1 MLYVIK
7 NLSSYHLE
15 GSKAIFS
22 GENGQ
27 LEVVIYASNLFSIFY
42 VFDESIMPPEMSI
55 PNSTLLPLN
64 DLDNAI
70 SWDCVIENGFQY
82 ELKHGSTI
90 ILIDKATS
98 RVDVYENNVLFHG
111 GEIGHKDLV
120 VPQYPLRVQLGDTPS
135 NGRQDIYGKFNFRLE
150 QEDAFFG
157 LGEKTGKLNK
167 RNRLFKL
174 FNRDALG
181 YNAETSDPLYKSV
194 PFFIRT
200 NRVLNNM
207 CGLYF
212 PNLRVD
218 EVNFGVES
226 EFYYD
231 VVLSSGPF
239 GYFLITGNHYREVL
253 TSYCKICGLPAL
265 PPLFS
270 FGYLTSSMGYT
281 EPDKAQERILEFF
294 ARVEQEDIPC
304 EGMYFSSGYAK
315 AENGERYTFVW
326 NEKKFPHAEGFI
338 QNLRNRGYR
347 ICCNVKPGILLDHP
361 WYDELAKD
369 GVFIPDN
376 DGSPLRSYYWGNS
389 ASFVDFS
396 RKEGFDWWVKSLKK
410 YILEKGISGVWNDNN
425 EFEIED
431 KSLPI
436 QAVKNI
442 LPIKMAEA
450 SYSALRSLYPGKRPW
465 LISRSGYAG
474 LQRYA
479 RTWTG
484 DNVSSYDTF
493 RFNIAMGMNLGLS
506 GLPFYGHDI
515 GGFVGPTPNEELL
528 LRWCQSAVFQPRF
541 VMHSWKPD
549 GSITEPWL
557 YPNRLSDIRNFIR
570 MRYRFLPYIY
580 DLAIRASETGIPMES
595 PVALEFPEDIS
606 LSLDSLD
613 RMAGDAILVP
623 APPEQG
629 KDEVS
634 VLLPK
639 GINWFDP
646 IHQIIYGGGE
656 KLSLDYYPHDIQYFF
671 RCGTVIPTFHK
682 IEAIGKSLLNSYEF
696 IVIPPAEKSDIG
708 LLPIACIH
716 SEDDGE
722 SDFIPGSHWRWMME
736 YTVEGEND
744 YCLHIVQTE
753 GVADKYDSSV
763 FGKEWRFCVPD
774 GFMLYD
780 KNEKKMGTSLVFD
793 LDKAPE
799 HLSLRVKGAYRN
811 KHR

>member
-55 PNSTLLPLN
+55 PHSTLLSLN
-64 DLDNAI
+64 DLDDAI

-98 RVDVYENNVLFHG
+98 RVDLYENNLLFHG

-315 AENGERYTFVW
+315 AENGERYTFV
-326 NEKKFPHAEGFI
+326 
-338 QNLRNRGYR
+338 
-347 ICCNVKPGILLDHP
+347 
-361 WYDELAKD
+361 
-369 GVFIPDN
+369 
-376 DGSPLRSYYWGNS
+376 
-389 ASFVDFS
+389 
-396 RKEGFDWWVKSLKK
+396 
-410 YILEKGISGVWNDNN
+410 
-425 EFEIED
+425 
-431 KSLPI
+431 
-436 QAVKNI
+436 
-442 LPIKMAEA
+442 
-450 SYSALRSLYPGKRPW
+450 
-465 LISRSGYAG
+465 
-474 LQRYA
+474 
-479 RTWTG
+479 
-484 DNVSSYDTF
+484 
-493 RFNIAMGMNLGLS
+493 
-506 GLPFYGHDI
+506 
-515 GGFVGPTPNEELL
+515 
-528 LRWCQSAVFQPRF
+528 
-541 VMHSWKPD
+541 
-549 GSITEPWL
+549 
-557 YPNRLSDIRNFIR
+557 
-570 MRYRFLPYIY
+570 
-580 DLAIRASETGIPMES
+580 
-595 PVALEFPEDIS
+595 
-606 LSLDSLD
+606 
-613 RMAGDAILVP
+613 
-623 APPEQG
+623 
-629 KDEVS
+629 
-634 VLLPK
+634 
-639 GINWFDP
+639 
-646 IHQIIYGGGE
+646 
-656 KLSLDYYPHDIQYFF
+656 
-671 RCGTVIPTFHK
+671 
-682 IEAIGKSLLNSYEF
+682 
-696 IVIPPAEKSDIG
+696 
-708 LLPIACIH
+708 
-716 SEDDGE
+716 
-722 SDFIPGSHWRWMME
+722 
-736 YTVEGEND
+736 
-744 YCLHIVQTE
+744 
-753 GVADKYDSSV
+753 
-763 FGKEWRFCVPD
+763 
-774 GFMLYD
+774 
-780 KNEKKMGTSLVFD
+780 
-793 LDKAPE
+793 
-799 HLSLRVKGAYRN
+799 
-811 KHR
+811 